1 MKCDHSHIQRHC
13 RACALPAVG
22 AAVSLNGQ
30 ISCAAA
36 CSLRVRFCSRRELRV
51 AFSRVYLAARF
62 SFLVLLVTFTPA
74 RIGLSLQALVFLFS
88 NLTSFSTCSH
98 ELSTVHQNF
107 ANLLAAFTSKQA
119 VGVRSSLPDF
129 PLKTIV
135 NLIYWSWLSPLGVM
149 LSKGQGEIILHLTL
163 IFYLIQFLPSN

>member
-1 MKCDHSHIQRHC
+1 MSIVTFGQKCEYSHITMKCDHSHIQRHC

-30 ISCAAA
+30 ISCAA
-36 CSLRVRFCSRRELRV
+36 CSLRVRFCSRREHRV
-51 AFSRVYLAARF
+51 TFSRVYLAARF

-88 NLTSFSTCSH
+88 NLTSFSACSH

-107 ANLLAAFTSKQA
+107 ANFSRRIYIKSSRRSPKLASRFPAEDYRKPYLLVMA
-119 VGVRSSLPDF
+119 V
-129 PLKTIV
+129 
-135 NLIYWSWLSPLGVM
+135 SPWCYVV
-149 LSKGQGEIILHLTL
+149 ERTR
-163 IFYLIQFLPSN
+163 

>member
-1 MKCDHSHIQRHC
+1 MRSARRRRCSVTQRTNQLC
-13 RACALPAVG
+13 SSMFV
-22 AAVSLNGQ
+22 
-30 ISCAAA
+30 A
-36 CSLRVRFCSRRELRV
+36 CSFLFALLDEQL
-51 AFSRVYLAARF
+51 ARVYLAVRF

-107 ANLLAAFTSKQA
+107 ANLLATFTSKQA